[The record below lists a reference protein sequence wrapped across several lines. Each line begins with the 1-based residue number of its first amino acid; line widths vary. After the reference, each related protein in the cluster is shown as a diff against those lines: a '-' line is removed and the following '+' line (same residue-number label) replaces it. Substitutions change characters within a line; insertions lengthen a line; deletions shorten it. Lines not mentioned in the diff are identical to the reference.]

1 MWKVAEK
8 ALMCVQP
15 HGHMR
20 PSMSELL
27 KEIQDAILI
36 EREATPAREAVSDEM
51 SRNSGHSSVNLGS
64 LDLGGTE
71 NYLALEESIARPA
84 AR

>member
-27 KEIQDAILI
+27 KDIRDAILI
-36 EREATPAREAVSDEM
+36 EREVTPAREAVSDEM
-51 SRNSGHSSVNLGS
+51 YRNSGHSSAN
-64 LDLGGTE
+64 LGGTE
-71 NYLALEESIARPA
+71 NYRALQESTARPA